1 MLQARIRSA
10 IKRQVAFFMTLLL
23 LVPSLV
29 ALCILFARAL
39 VSVKT
44 ENDRLS
50 RTIAEHISRDLESIS
65 SECYAISEFLAA
77 DPELTN
83 CYAEDYVL
91 HPELKLINREA
102 LLKRFRSIKTV
113 SSPVRIGAV
122 WTRCGELFNFLEE
135 PGEDGSE
142 PNDRYLNIV
151 RDNIAQMTEL
161 GVNDSRNRDFLKW
174 YPLDGNLF
182 VYARPRGVRQQKI
195 LLGSRRAYNRQTGE
209 YAATYLF
216 VLPENLLYEKYAPSL
231 QNPRATVAILD
242 VDDRLISASNLD
254 ELAGRFGTEW
264 AVTPN
269 SRTTVSTA
277 RAFSTGWQTI
287 LVEPAGLVSRET
299 STLIWYFA
307 AAIAIDVLVV
317 FTGYFI
323 VSRHLTERE
332 NHSRELHLK
341 VLQSQL
347 NPHLMY
353 NALETIVWKA
363 NQAGSR
369 DIAKIA
375 TMLGKF
381 LRFSIT
387 LSDTLKPLEQ
397 IIQHLLM
404 YIDVEKLRY
413 KDNLQFEIL
422 PFPEELLTYRMPPML
437 LQPCVENAIMH
448 GKRPG
453 PVPLTISLSIEQQEN
468 TLVFC
473 IKDDGIGISCDRLEK
488 IHKNQYFETRGSR
501 IGLRNIQE
509 RLGIFFG
516 KGYGLSIESKEGAGT
531 VVTIKV
537 PVIKPQP

>member
-1 MLQARIRSA
+1 MA
-10 IKRQVAFFMTLLL
+10 LLL

-50 RTIAEHISRDLESIS
+50 RTIAEHISRDLEAIS
-65 SECYAISEFLAA
+65 NECYAISEFLAA

-83 CYAEDYVL
+83 CYAEDYML
-91 HPELKLINREA
+91 HPELKSINREA
-102 LLKRFRSIKTV
+102 LLRRFRSIKTV
-113 SSPVRIGAV
+113 STPVKIGAV
-122 WTRCGELFNFLEE
+122 WTRCGEFFNFLEE
-135 PGEDGSE
+135 PGEEGSE
-142 PNDRYLNIV
+142 TSDRYHQMQQ
-151 RDNIAQMTEL
+151 DNIAAMTAL
-161 GVNDSRNRDFLKW
+161 GVNDPGNRDFLKW
-174 YPLDGNLF
+174 YPLNDNLF
-182 VYARPRGVRQQKI
+182 LYTQPRGIRQQKI
-195 LLGSRRAYNRQTGE
+195 LVGSRRAYNRQTGE
-209 YAATYLF
+209 YAATHLF
-216 VLPENLLYEKYAPSL
+216 VLPENLLYEKYAPSV
-231 QNPRATVAILD
+231 QNPRASVVILD

-254 ELAGRFGTEW
+254 MLAAQFGTEW
-264 AVTPN
+264 AVVPDN
-269 SRTTVSTA
+269 KTTVSTA
-277 RAFSTGWQTI
+277 RAFSTGWKTI
-287 LVEPAGLVSRET
+287 LIEPARLVNGQT
-299 STLIWYFA
+299 ATLIWYLA

-323 VSRHLTERE
+323 VSRHLTDKE
-332 NHSRELHLK
+332 NHSRELHLR

-353 NALETIVWKA
+353 NTLETIVWKA
-363 NQAGSR
+363 NQAGAL

-375 TMLGKF
+375 TLLGKF

-387 LSDTLKPLEQ
+387 LSDTMKPLEQ

-413 KDNLQFEIL
+413 KENLHFEIL
-422 PFPEELLTYRMPPML
+422 PFPEEFLTYRMPPML

-453 PVPLTISLSIEQQEN
+453 TLPLSIWLSIERQEN
-468 TLVFC
+468 TLVFR
-473 IKDDGIGISCDRLEK
+473 IKDDGIGISRERLEE

-501 IGLRNIQE
+501 IGIRNIQE
-509 RLGIFFG
+509 RLAIFFG
-516 KGYGLSIESKEGAGT
+516 KGYGLSIESEEGTGT

-537 PVIKPQP
+537 PVIAAQPAV